1 MDYDIEPRSG
11 TDTYL
16 MSTPDQTGR
25 TSSGNHFSCSMSAVL
40 LARVHARGGDA
51 AVGEVLRLAGSKRT
65 REYLCDI
72 TNWIAYDE
80 AVALWRAGGRVTHHP
95 QFARVVGEEAAR
107 RLSASQVAETLRS
120 LGSPEKVYGAIATG
134 ASGFSTVT
142 ELSVTEARPGFAE
155 VVAVACEGFPRSIE
169 HCAWTSGL
177 LTCTPV
183 LFGLE
188 PSTVEHEECQAMGA
202 EHCVYRI
209 TWNDAAGREGNEI
222 SNEVAALRHQLQA
235 MRERLRS
242 VFATASDLI
251 AVDDLDE
258 VLARITARAALE
270 VRAVR
275 YLLAVRVNADGELH
289 CHHKG
294 FDEEGVDKHVEE
306 LLGRELGQHPDSW
319 LVVPV
324 RSRRREYGRLLALR
338 EPGQSF
344 YPQEREVFEVYGRY
358 AASALDSASALM
370 QAKDQGEHANALLS
384 LARELAVAGTSSE
397 ICQRLARAVPLVVDC
412 DRVGVYLWDA
422 VRGELVRRAVTTP
435 DAPDGV
441 AAEDDG
447 AGWAP
452 TPGGPLDE
460 LLKNPNHEV
469 LFVDETEGDPLLRKI
484 LSARGF
490 LATILVPLATTDAF
504 LGLLTVSVLERPA
517 RLRPT
522 AELRDRVSGVAAQ
535 ATTALQNGRL
545 LDEMTHQALHDQLTG
560 LANRLQF
567 TGQLRGAI
575 ERARE
580 QIHPVT
586 LLYMDLDGFKPVNDE
601 FGHDVGDQ
609 LLVAVAKRL
618 LACTRGD
625 DTAARLGGDEFAV
638 LLDSRTSPADAE
650 RVSERLASALTDPFV
665 IDGHEL
671 HLGASIGRAVFPID
685 ADDADGLLRCADAAM
700 FAVKRDAQDR
710 RLDPAHPRLA
720 R

>member
-1 MDYDIEPRSG
+1 MPPE
-11 TDTYL
+11 
-16 MSTPDQTGR
+16 DQIAR
-25 TSSGNHFSCSMSAVL
+25 TSAGNHFSCSMSAVL
-40 LARVHARGGDA
+40 LARVQAFGGPP
-51 AVGEVLRLAGSKRT
+51 AVAELLRLAASKRT
-65 REYLCDI
+65 PEYLLDI

-80 AVALWRAGGRVTHHP
+80 AVALWRAGARVTHHP
-95 QFARVVGEEAAR
+95 QFARAVGEDAAR
-107 RLSASQVAETLRS
+107 RLGGSQMAEMLRS

-142 ELSVTEARPGFAE
+142 ELSVSETRPGFAE
-155 VVAVACEGFPRSIE
+155 VVAVAAEGFPRSLE

-177 LTCTPV
+177 LTCTPI
-183 LFGLE
+183 LFGV
-188 PSTVEHEECQAMGA
+188 PPAAVEHEECQAMGA
-202 EHCVYRI
+202 ERCVYRI
-209 TWNDAAGREGNEI
+209 TWDAAADRQSGGA
-222 SNEVAALRHQLQA
+222 SNVVVALHQQLQA

-258 VLARITARAALE
+258 VLARITARAALA

-275 YLLAVRVNADGELH
+275 YLLSVRVSPGGELH

-294 FDEEGVDKHVEE
+294 FDEEDVSESVDE
-306 LLGRELGQHPDSW
+306 LLGRDVPEYPDSW

-324 RSRRREYGRLLALR
+324 RSNRREYGRLLAMR

-344 YPQEREVFEVYGRY
+344 FPQERELFGVYASY
-358 AASALDSASALM
+358 AASALDGASALREAKERGD
-370 QAKDQGEHANALLS
+370 QASALLS
-384 LARELAVAGTSSE
+384 LARALAVAGTSSE
-397 ICQRLARAVPLVVDC
+397 ICQRLAGAVPLVVDC

-422 VRGELVRRAVTTP
+422 ARGELVRRAVTTP
-435 DAPDGV
+435 DAPDG
-441 AAEDDG
+441 DPSQIDG
-447 AGWAP
+447 TGWAP
-452 TPGGPLDE
+452 TPGGPLDQ
-460 LLKNPNHEV
+460 LLKHPNHDV

-490 LATILVPLATTDAF
+490 VATILVPLVTSDSF
-504 LGLLTVSVLERPA
+504 LGLLTVSVFDRPA

-522 AELRDRVSGVAAQ
+522 PELRDRLSGVAAQ

-545 LDEMTHQALHDQLTG
+545 VDEITHQALHDQLTG

-567 TGQLRGAI
+567 TRQLRTAI
-575 ERARE
+575 ERAR
-580 QIHPVT
+580 QHMQPLT
-586 LLYMDLDGFKPVNDE
+586 LLYLDLDAFKPVNDE

-609 LLVAVAKRL
+609 LLVAVARRL
-618 LACTRGD
+618 NACTRSD
-625 DTAARLGGDEFAV
+625 DTVARLGGDEFAV
-638 LLDSRTSPADAE
+638 LIDSQTAPADAE
-650 RVSERLASALTDPFV
+650 KVSDRLAEALTDAFV

-700 FAVKRDAQDR
+700 FGVKRDTRTR
-710 RLDPAHPRLA
+710 RLAPGHPTLA